1 MSPVTLETESLS
13 SGEAAPAPWLSLI
26 GLGEDGPAGL
36 CAQAKAALADAEI
49 VFGGERHIALV
60 GSVPGELRPWP
71 QPFRNALPQILA
83 QRGRKVCVLA
93 TSDPFHY
100 GIGNSLSR
108 AIPAA
113 EMRIIPQSSS
123 FSMACTRLRWPQEEC
138 ALVSLHGR
146 TLFRIVPHLQDAALR
161 DALLIT
167 LEAAGHKATGADGG
181 PSALSL
187 LPRHDYNMV
196 ISDLRMDPMDGLQLL
211 SEIRTVKPGLPV
223 LLMTAFGDVDKAVAA
238 MRGGACDFM
247 LKPFE
252 PKTLIEQIDRYAK
265 APATSDGVIAADPAT
280 HEVLLLASRVARTD
294 ATVMLTGES
303 GTGKEVFAQYIHD
316 QSPRASGPFVAI
328 NCAAIPDNLLEATLF
343 GHEKGAFTGAQNAQA
358 GKFEQANGG
367 TLLLDEISEMPLGLQ
382 AKLLRVLQE
391 RVVDRVGGKKPV
403 ALDIRVLAT
412 SNRDMMAEVAA
423 GRFREDLYYRLNVF
437 PLQIPALRQ
446 RPADVL
452 ALARHFVG
460 LHGGRLGLQAKLN
473 ASGEAKLAAHSWPG
487 NVRELENVI
496 QRALILAP
504 AQVIGAEQ
512 ISFSGMV
519 SSATATPVAP
529 APVVVAVSVDE
540 AGSVPEVLVAQ
551 DSAPSSGANMRDLE
565 RQHILETLARVG
577 GSRKK
582 AVEALGI
589 SERTLRYKLKQY
601 REEGFFEE

>member
-1 MSPVTLETESLS
+1 MGKLNLLVV
-13 SGEAAPAPWLSLI
+13 
-26 GLGEDGPAGL
+26 ED
-36 CAQAKAALADAEI
+36 
-49 VFGGERHIALV
+49 
-60 GSVPGELRPWP
+60 
-71 QPFRNALPQILA
+71 
-83 QRGRKVCVLA
+83 
-93 TSDPFHY
+93 DP
-100 GIGNSLSR
+100 
-108 AIPAA
+108 
-113 EMRIIPQSSS
+113 
-123 FSMACTRLRWPQEEC
+123 
-138 ALVSLHGR
+138 
-146 TLFRIVPHLQDAALR
+146 ALR

-167 LEAAGHKATGADGG
+167 LEAAGHAATGADGG
-181 PSALSL
+181 PAALAL
-187 LPRHDYNMV
+187 LTKHDYGMV
-196 ISDLRMDPMDGLQLL
+196 ISDLRMDPMDGLALL
-211 SEIRTVKPGLPV
+211 AEIRAAKPGLPV

-252 PKTLIEQIDRYAK
+252 PRALIDQIARYAK
-265 APATSDGVIAADPAT
+265 APAVDDGVVAADNAT
-280 HEVLLLASRVARTD
+280 NEVLLLASRVARTD

-303 GTGKEVFAQYIHD
+303 GTGKEVFARYIHA
-316 QSPRASGPFVAI
+316 QSPRAAGPFVAI
-328 NCAAIPDNLLEATLF
+328 NCAAIPENLLEATLF

-412 SNRDMMAEVAA
+412 SNRDMAAEVVA

-437 PLQIPALRQ
+437 PLQIPSLRQ

-460 LHGGRLGLQAKLN
+460 LHGGRLGLQARLDSS
-473 ASGEAKLAAHSWPG
+473 AEAKLAAHYWPG

-496 QRALILAP
+496 QRALILVPGQDIGTEHIVFSAMATGTAP
-504 AQVIGAEQ
+504 VAAVPAPGVQAAP
-512 ISFSGMV
+512 V
-519 SSATATPVAP
+519 SSLE
-529 APVVVAVSVDE
+529 S
-540 AGSVPEVLVAQ
+540 LVGQGA
-551 DSAPSSGANMRDLE
+551 SPSSGANMKDLE
-565 RQHILETLARVG
+565 RQHILDTLVRVG